1 MTAAARQKRY
11 REKNQKKYN
20 LRQKLNM
27 RKYRAEQRLKR
38 IQEAGR

>member
-11 REKNQKKYN
+11 REKHRPKYN

-27 RKYRAEQRLKR
+27 RKYRAEQRIKR
-38 IQEAGR
+38 IEEAGR